1 MARTSILAVA
11 ACLAACGGPGG
22 GDAPPQKLTISAAG
36 LSPRSAEVLSGNCVQ
51 VENTDAVAHALA
63 ADDGAACPD
72 LAQAQTVAP
81 GATSMVCFMMGPE
94 TCAFHDATRA
104 AAATAAGGSDR
115 AFAGTIQVDAMGGD
129 MGGMM
134 SGG

>member
-1 MARTSILAVA
+1 MPSKSILAVA

-36 LSPRSAEVLSGNCVQ
+36 LSPRSAEVMTGSCVQ

-72 LAQAQTVAP
+72 LAQAQTIAP
-81 GATSMVCFMMGPE
+81 GATSTVCFTMGPE
-94 TCAFHDATRA
+94 TCAFHDAARP
-104 AAATAAGGSDR
+104 AATAASGGDR

>member
-22 GDAPPQKLTISAAG
+22 GAAPAPQPMTISAAG
-36 LSPRSAEVLSGNCVQ
+36 LSPRSAEVVSGNCLQ
-51 VENTDAVAHALA
+51 VENADAVAHTIT

-72 LAQAQTVAP
+72 LAQPQTIAP
-81 GATSMVCFMMGPE
+81 GATSTVCFMMGPE
-94 TCAFHDATRA
+94 MCAFHGANRA
-104 AAATAAGGSDR
+104 AAAASGADP
-115 AFAGTIQVDAMGGD
+115 AFAGTIQVDASMGGD

-134 SGG
+134 SGR